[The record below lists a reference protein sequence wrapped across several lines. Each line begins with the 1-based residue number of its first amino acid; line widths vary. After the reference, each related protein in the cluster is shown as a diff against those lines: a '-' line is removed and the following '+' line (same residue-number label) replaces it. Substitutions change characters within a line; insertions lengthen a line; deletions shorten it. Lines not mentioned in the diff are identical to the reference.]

1 LQSANPV
8 RVLNSDRV
16 FYWNFN
22 KNNKTAFFKD
32 FAYFRFMKNIIITGT
47 SRGIGYELAL
57 QFANAGHNVLAIS
70 RKTPQ
75 ALIENKNISCLSVD
89 LSDENEIQK
98 VENFLSQSW
107 KKVDVIIHNA
117 GSLLLKPF
125 SETTQKDF
133 EKIYKVNVFGVANL
147 TRACLPYLQK
157 GSHVVTISSM
167 GGIQGS
173 LKFAG
178 LAAYSSSKGAVIT
191 LSELLAEE
199 YKERGIAFNV
209 LALGAVQTEM
219 LQEAFPGYEAPISAE
234 EMANYIFDFA
244 LTGNKY
250 YNGKVLQVSS
260 TNP

>member
-1 LQSANPV
+1 MKQN
-8 RVLNSDRV
+8 
-16 FYWNFN
+16 
-22 KNNKTAFFKD
+22 
-32 FAYFRFMKNIIITGT
+32 KNIIITGT

-57 QFANAGHNVLAIS
+57 LLAHGGHQVLAIS

-75 ALIENKNISCLSVD
+75 ALMENKNISCLAIDISEFEQLNQVEKFID
-89 LSDENEIQK
+89 TVWEN
-98 VENFLSQSW
+98 
-107 KKVDVIIHNA
+107 KVDCVIHNA
-117 GSLLLKPF
+117 GSLLHK
-125 SETTQKDF
+125 SF
-133 EKIYKVNVFGVANL
+133 EQITAVEFEQVYKVNVFAVAEL
-147 TRACLPYLQK
+147 TKICIPYMKK

-173 LKFAG
+173 MKFAG

-199 YKERGIAFNV
+199 YKEHGIAFNV

-219 LQEAFPGYEAPISAE
+219 LQEAFPGYEAPISAK
-234 EMANYIFDFA
+234 EMAEYIANFA

-260 TNP
+260 TTP